1 MTAPQTSTNDEI
13 PEEGLKGGSD
23 GAETFSQS
31 EADAPTDDLSEDLKK
46 TFGGSVAAQDEASL
60 SLVVLRDVAIVS
72 ALLSLFAAAEAW
84 ATVSG
89 LAFAALLS
97 TVNGFLVGAATNAL
111 GHEWGHFAG
120 ARLGG
125 GHAPL
130 KPIGGFLPL
139 FDFDYASND
148 KRAFDWMSIGGNAVH
163 FGVPILYFVAL
174 PMNSPGTAA
183 LVAGAAGFAVF
194 SGIIEIPV
202 IRKSLAGMG
211 SLESLGTIPRDFVQR
226 TLPWALGSAFLIFL
240 VL

>member
-1 MTAPQTSTNDEI
+1 MTAPQTSNDQTTQDARDASAF
-13 PEEGLKGGSD
+13 GRSQAGMRD
-23 GAETFSQS
+23 G
-31 EADAPTDDLSEDLKK
+31 DISEDLKAA
-46 TFGGSVAAQDEASL
+46 FGGKVAAKDQASL
-60 SLVVLRDVAIVS
+60 FLVVLRDVAIIS

-89 LAFAALLS
+89 LAFATLLS
-97 TVNGFLVGAATNAL
+97 TTNGFLVGAATNAL

-130 KPIGGFLPL
+130 RPAGGFLPL

-148 KRAFDWMSIGGNAVH
+148 KRSFDWMSLGGNIVH
-163 FGVPILYFVAL
+163 FSLPLVYLIAL
-174 PMNSPGTAA
+174 PMNSAGTAA

-194 SGIIEIPV
+194 AGTIEIPV

-211 SLESLGTIPRDFVQR
+211 GLEALSTIPKDFVRR
-226 TLPWALGSAFLIFL
+226 TLPWAIGSALLVFL